1 VRERDGCVCVRER
14 DVEKEREMCERERQ
28 MCERERDRFLRE
40 RDRCVR
46 ERQVS
51 ERHVSLSQ
59 PDGMLQVCCR
69 CVAGVLPCVD
79 VCCSVRLTGMLQC
92 VASVLQCVAVGCR
105 CVAGVL
111 QRVAVRCN
119 VLQCIA
125 VCYVLQDTLSYRV
138 SLRLTSI
145 FLVSFAKEP
154 YKRDHIVTFYDCLST
169 TDRYLLLRWIGAYGV
184 VTIGRLLKNSG
195 LFCKRAL

>member
-1 VRERDGCVCVRER
+1 V
-14 DVEKEREMCERERQ
+14 CERERQ

-46 ERQVS
+46 ERQMS

-125 VCYVLQDTLSYRV
+125 VCYVLQDTLSYMTV
-138 SLRLTSI
+138 STLPSESLYPS
-145 FLVSFAKEP
+145 
-154 YKRDHIVTFYDCLST
+154 
-169 TDRYLLLRWIGAYGV
+169 
-184 VTIGRLLKNSG
+184 
-195 LFCKRAL
+195 AL